1 VALRRLLGPP
11 CGQEGHAMNQLPLDQ
26 FLAMGWSLNVQAK
39 LRDMATKGDIDCLV
53 AWDNAGKMSASAYT
67 AEPPVLDTAIA
78 IWRRRPL
85 PPAQTETVK
94 SKTQLAVE
102 LVRREGLNPNTAA
115 RQMGVHASAVYRA
128 LQRADT
134 KKICPCCGQV
144 VREGFEV
151 KTPSGGPACA

>member
-1 VALRRLLGPP
+1 
-11 CGQEGHAMNQLPLDQ
+11 MNQLPLET
-26 FLAMGWSLNVQAK
+26 FLALGWSPNVQAK
-39 LRDMATKGDIDCLV
+39 LREMAARGDIDCLV

-67 AEPPVLDTAIA
+67 VEPPALDTAVA

-85 PPAQTETVK
+85 PPAQAETVK

-128 LQRADT
+128 LRRAET
-134 KKICPCCGQV
+134 KPICPCCGQV

-151 KTPSGGPACA
+151 RTPSGGPASA